1 VLGVAGAGVNMR
13 LIRTMMLETMRQD
26 YIRTAWAKGLRER
39 VVVIRHA
46 MKNALIPVITIIGY
60 GLPVLVSGAVIVENL
75 FNLPG
80 MGRLLVEATSGRDY
94 TVVSAVILIVAV
106 VMVLINLLV
115 DLSYGLL
122 DPRVRYR

>member
-1 VLGVAGAGVNMR
+1 
-13 LIRTMMLETMRQD
+13 MMLETMRQD